1 MSDPNAKSSNIL
13 SDSSLTDIFRPD
25 SLHSFTLHIQGAD
38 DNLVKIWSS
47 SDGRLLATLR
57 GHSAEI
63 SDIAINCENTLLAA
77 GSCDKVI
84 KILKI
89 GLTLK

>member
-1 MSDPNAKSSNIL
+1 MILLICVRVLSVSELNLCSN
-13 SDSSLTDIFRPD
+13 F
-25 SLHSFTLHIQGAD
+25 HFHVQGAD

-63 SDIAINCENTLLAA
+63 SDIAVNCENTLLAA
-77 GSCDKVI
+77 GSCDKV
-84 KILKI
+84 K
-89 GLTLK
+89 TA